1 MALRRLK
8 ITLLSRAFPTVSA
21 HEEILGLSENTK
33 TTSND
38 IKSANNVV
46 QPAKSTSSNSPQD
59 TNHRVPIVCEELENA
74 PAAIPLKVSQAGPEG
89 KNVTSPKNGK
99 KEIETHN

>member
-1 MALRRLK
+1 MALRASK
-8 ITLLSRAFPTVSA
+8 DTLLSRASPTVSA
-21 HEEILGLSENTK
+21 HEEILGLSENTNS
-33 TTSND
+33 TSND
-38 IKSANNVV
+38 IKPAHNVV
-46 QPAKSTSSNSPQD
+46 QPAKSTSSSSPQD
-59 TNHRVPIVCEELENA
+59 MNHKVPIVREELENA